1 MRRAIG
7 RLLLAGGALVL
18 SLGAAEVVF
27 RVLPLGRGPLDV
39 DEIWR
44 AQRTGAPEVVDRSG
58 VDLQG
63 EHFREEAV
71 PDGAFAPG
79 VQRILFLGDSFTVG
93 SGLRDR
99 GDRFTDRIEAALAP
113 ELHVF
118 NAGRGGSNPDRWL
131 GYLDKL
137 LPVYRPDAVVAVF
150 FLRSGT
156 LLGTSLAPKRREIA
170 PIRERAE
177 ARPFYG
183 RSALL
188 TFFWDRSAW
197 TEYTQHFE
205 TRMHRSYL
213 GSRSD
218 QAMWR
223 HQQEALRA
231 IRDRCRA
238 AGVPLLLVIFPLLFD
253 LDDYRFEAVEDE
265 IAHVAAGLDI
275 PVFSLTPA
283 FLGRKA
289 ADLWVASNDQHPN
302 AEGHRIAAESLVP
315 RVRELLVEVGREN

>member
-1 MRRAIG
+1 MRRAAG
-7 RLLLAGGALVL
+7 RWLLAGGALAL
-18 SLGAAEVVF
+18 TLGAAELLF
-27 RVLPLGRGPLDV
+27 RVVPLGRGPLDV

-44 AQRTGAPEVVDRSG
+44 AQRTGAPEVIDRSG
-58 VDLQG
+58 VVLQG
-63 EHFREEAV
+63 EHFREEALS
-71 PDGAFAPG
+71 DAAFAPG
-79 VQRILFLGDSFTVG
+79 ARRVLFLGDSFTVG

-99 GDRFTDRIEAALAP
+99 SDRFSDRIEAALGP
-113 ELHVF
+113 GLHVF

-156 LLGTSLAPKRREIA
+156 LLGTSLAPKRRELA

-177 ARPFYG
+177 SRPLYG

-188 TFFWDRSAW
+188 TFFWDRQAW
-197 TEYTQHFE
+197 AEYTEHFAA
-205 TRMHRSYL
+205 RMHRSYL
-213 GSRSD
+213 GSPGE

-223 HQQEALRA
+223 RQQQALRA

-238 AGVPLLLVIFPLLFD
+238 AGIPLLLVIFPLLLD
-253 LDDYRFEAVEDE
+253 LDAYRFEAVEDE

-283 FLGRKA
+283 FLGRNA
-289 ADLWVASNDQHPN
+289 PDLWVASNDQHPN
-302 AEGHRIAAESLVP
+302 AEGHRIAAERLVP
-315 RVRELLVEVGREN
+315 RIRELLGEVGRGD